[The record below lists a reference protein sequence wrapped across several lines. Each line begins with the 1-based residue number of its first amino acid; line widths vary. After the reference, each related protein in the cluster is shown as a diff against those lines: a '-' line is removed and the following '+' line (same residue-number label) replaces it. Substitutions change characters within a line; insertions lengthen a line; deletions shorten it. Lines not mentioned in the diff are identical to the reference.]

1 MRVRRLMEME
11 KVVRMDQEKLNHFRS
26 ILLNELKR
34 HTQNVADEQA
44 TAQDGADDGV
54 KDSVDMSLADVNKEI
69 AFRLGERESKMVA
82 EIDQALLR
90 MDEGTYGVCERCGKQ
105 IDERRLEAVPTARY
119 DAVCQAIIEKNEG
132 FEDPPTL

>member
-44 TAQDGADDGV
+44 MAQDGAGSPIRRPRNAVAVERCPGHRKALWRRDPRLRGRKIRSGRDLPEMTKAGGT
-54 KDSVDMSLADVNKEI
+54 SRHSPAALCRSLPVSPENREARAD
-69 AFRLGERESKMVA
+69 
-82 EIDQALLR
+82 LLR
-90 MDEGTYGVCERCGKQ
+90 SHREATPG
-105 IDERRLEAVPTARY
+105 RL
-119 DAVCQAIIEKNEG
+119 
-132 FEDPPTL
+132 

>member
-11 KVVRMDQEKLNHFRS
+11 KVVRMDQEKVNHFRS

-44 TAQDGADDGV
+44 MAQDGADDGV

-90 MDEGTYGVCERCGKQ
+90 MDEGTYGICERCGKV